1 MSKLELSKT
10 LHEKTIAGFSGDDVW
25 LTVTDV
31 SNLTGL
37 NPATIRE
44 ACSKRNG
51 SYRGGRYTYRKE
63 GKRYE
68 ILLIS
73 LPEPIQAK
81 YWLEHHKPQHS
92 DLPVVYENN
101 QGLPFDHEMYEALA
115 DSYNR
120 KAPSIKAEAQRRL
133 LILDEYLQ
141 LLQAGFKQKSAL
153 NILSERYKKISR
165 ATLHRLVKRIDK
177 HPRHYWEILL
187 ATDYQGRSKT
197 EIPEAAINFFMG
209 NWLSQNK
216 PDASVIYNETIKA
229 AKAQNWGQLPSYKT
243 FLRRIK
249 DLPENV
255 RILGRDGPT
264 ALKQKLP
271 HQRRD
276 YTTLCFHQLWESDG
290 RKADVYCRWPD
301 DTIRRPFV
309 VIWREV
315 RTRVVLS
322 VRIYHFANGEIVM
335 ESFESALRRADTI
348 PEGVILD
355 NGREYANKSFT
366 GGQKNRYRFIVKEN
380 EPIGA
385 LTRLGV
391 KVHWTT
397 PYHGAAK
404 PVERL
409 WGVLAKNVD
418 CRFPKAYTGRN
429 PVERPEDSDLKH
441 AIPIDQFAARLI
453 QGIHE
458 FHHTP
463 HGGQGMFDK
472 TPHEL
477 YAELSKEYTPNKP
490 TKLQLTAMR
499 PYAFRVKLRSQ
510 YFFEFTLKGFGKVR
524 YEPPEELKLTRTYE
538 YDVLPDNADPT
549 APALVFDGERYLGEA
564 SYQWHTAF
572 DDSEA
577 GGKTLKK
584 RANTVK
590 QTRNQLKAIQ
600 GEIPALPAFPGEQ
613 TTLPPLPQ
621 AENIIKL
628 PLETPPSRENNT
640 LEIQE
645 DGSIKNTQ
653 TGEITTKSEP
663 KFKPFSAASD
673 STEKEIEQLRLEQ
686 QKKNLPEWMR
696 QNQVKGEK
704 I

>member
-276 YTTLCFHQLWESDG
+276 YTTL
-290 RKADVYCRWPD
+290 
-301 DTIRRPFV
+301 
-309 VIWREV
+309 
-315 RTRVVLS
+315 
-322 VRIYHFANGEIVM
+322 
-335 ESFESALRRADTI
+335 
-348 PEGVILD
+348 
-355 NGREYANKSFT
+355 
-366 GGQKNRYRFIVKEN
+366 
-380 EPIGA
+380 
-385 LTRLGV
+385 
-391 KVHWTT
+391 
-397 PYHGAAK
+397 
-404 PVERL
+404 
-409 WGVLAKNVD
+409 
-418 CRFPKAYTGRN
+418 
-429 PVERPEDSDLKH
+429 
-441 AIPIDQFAARLI
+441 
-453 QGIHE
+453 
-458 FHHTP
+458 
-463 HGGQGMFDK
+463 
-472 TPHEL
+472 
-477 YAELSKEYTPNKP
+477 
-490 TKLQLTAMR
+490 
-499 PYAFRVKLRSQ
+499 
-510 YFFEFTLKGFGKVR
+510 
-524 YEPPEELKLTRTYE
+524 
-538 YDVLPDNADPT
+538 
-549 APALVFDGERYLGEA
+549 
-564 SYQWHTAF
+564 
-572 DDSEA
+572 
-577 GGKTLKK
+577 
-584 RANTVK
+584 
-590 QTRNQLKAIQ
+590 
-600 GEIPALPAFPGEQ
+600 
-613 TTLPPLPQ
+613 
-621 AENIIKL
+621 
-628 PLETPPSRENNT
+628 
-640 LEIQE
+640 
-645 DGSIKNTQ
+645 
-653 TGEITTKSEP
+653 
-663 KFKPFSAASD
+663 
-673 STEKEIEQLRLEQ
+673 
-686 QKKNLPEWMR
+686 
-696 QNQVKGEK
+696 
-704 I
+704 